1 MTQNKFENAFRDY
14 SKTLAKESTEIA
26 GTLGIYLNGNKLVDV
41 PNRPGYVYVQLRD
54 NLSEVI
60 QAFNETVSVI
70 FGLAVLVVREGNRY
84 VIKGRD
90 TQRYNNWN
98 STSSFVPAHANQ
110 HAFNPDG
117 GGGGD
122 ILWVQG
128 RQIVPLGAY
137 PSGTKGSANVSI
149 YPYQFREDDGVLVT
163 FGATGTGDIA
173 QYKPTDNTA
182 IMGVVY
188 IDTETGNPEFLLN
201 SGSFF
206 TASITGTQDIV
217 QYLPSVSDSTHLLVA
232 GIRLVSGTS
241 SIGWDNIYDLRQWHS
256 TSAGGGGGTPGG
268 ADTQVQF
275 NDGGVFGGN
284 DGFVYHKAEKVV
296 VIGSG
301 TPPALGE
308 NTFHN
313 IGQTTSPA
321 NLLWA
326 TGDSIAPFVAGLR
339 ARGSLASLNAVQD
352 NDVLLRLRGRGYNGS
367 TWTSTQ
373 SEIDFVAE
381 GDWTGTNHGTR
392 TEFYHTPSGTTTKIL
407 SATISDGINIPT
419 GTTYNIGGVAHTHS
433 VNYTLRKLL
442 ADLTIP
448 DTGNLIVTDYFDLDT
463 HTLTLE
469 GDSVL
474 EVIE

>member
-1 MTQNKFENAFRDY
+1 MTQNKFENTFREY
-14 SKTLAKESTEIA
+14 SKTLAKESVEIA

-70 FGLAVLVVREGNRY
+70 FGLAILVVREGNRY

-122 ILWVQG
+122 VLWVQG

-137 PSGTKGSANVSI
+137 PSGSAGSEGVSV
-149 YPYQFREDDGVLVT
+149 YPYPFREDDGTLVT
-163 FGATGTGDIA
+163 FGATGTGNII

-182 IMGVVY
+182 IMGTVY
-188 IDTETGNPEFLLN
+188 IDTNTGNPNFLLN

-206 TASITGTQDIV
+206 ASSITGSQDVIR
-217 QYLPSVSDSTHLLVA
+217 YLPSVSDSTHLLIA

-256 TSAGGGGGTPGG
+256 TSALSPTIIIQDEGIQQGTASTLNFVGDNVDASVVGNEARIFITGSAGGGG
-268 ADTQVQF
+268 
-275 NDGGVFGGN
+275 
-284 DGFVYHKAEKVV
+284 
-296 VIGSG
+296 SG
-301 TPPALGE
+301 E
-308 NTFHN
+308 
-313 IGQTTSPA
+313 
-321 NLLWA
+321 
-326 TGDSIAPFVAGLR
+326 V
-339 ARGSLASLNAVQD
+339 
-352 NDVLLRLRGRGYNGS
+352 
-367 TWTSTQ
+367 
-373 SEIDFVAE
+373 
-381 GDWTGTNHGTR
+381 
-392 TEFYHTPSGTTTKIL
+392 
-407 SATISDGINIPT
+407 
-419 GTTYNIGGVAHTHS
+419 
-433 VNYTLRKLL
+433 YTLRKLQ
-442 ADLTIP
+442 ADLTVP
-448 DTGNLIVTDYFDLDT
+448 DTGNIIVTDYFDLDT
-463 HTLTLE
+463 HTLTLD